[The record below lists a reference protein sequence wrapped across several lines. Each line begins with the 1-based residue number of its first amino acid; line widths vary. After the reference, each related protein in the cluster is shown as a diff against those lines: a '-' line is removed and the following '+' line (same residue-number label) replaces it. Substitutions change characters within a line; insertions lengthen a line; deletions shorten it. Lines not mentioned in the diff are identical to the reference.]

1 LKLKLVLKVKNQK
14 GKDSSIK
21 FNIAPS
27 KHIGFINFINY
38 ALKNERDVTLTFEKI
53 STAGQKEE
61 SKVFGKFRFEGK
73 SKDLGESMEEVIL
86 AKEKDMKAKKKK
98 K

>member
-1 LKLKLVLKVKNQK
+1 MKLKLVLKVKNQK

-27 KHIGFINFINY
+27 KHIGFINFVNY

-53 STAGQKEE
+53 STSGQREE
-61 SKVFGKFRFEGK
+61 SKISGKFKLEGK
-73 SKDLGESMEEVIL
+73 SKDLNDSMEEVIL

>member
-1 LKLKLVLKVKNQK
+1 LKLRLVLKVKNKK

-27 KHIGFINFINY
+27 KHIGFINFVNY

-53 STAGQKEE
+53 STSGLREE
-61 SKVFGKFRFEGK
+61 SKIFGKFKLEGK
-73 SKDLGESMEEVIL
+73 SKDLGESMGEAIL